1 MSSKLTVRPVRHR
14 TLRSNVVQTLR
25 EAIQQHRLTPGTR
38 LSDGELAAQLGVS
51 HSTVREALH
60 QLTHERL
67 VVNAPHRGFFVAG
80 FTFGD
85 LVDLLEMRGL
95 LEGRIAEAV
104 ANELTDDDLAQLAA
118 AAAEMGRTQ
127 LDEIT
132 AFWEADRAFHEIIVR
147 RCSKTVLVELWTS
160 LSSRLTMQE
169 ILFHDTFVSGL
180 GAAQDHHVVYLEEL
194 RARDPARARRAAEKH
209 YRAPVERL
217 RRAQAQEENKES

>member
-1 MSSKLTVRPVRHR
+1 MSGKLTVRPVRHR

-25 EAIQQHRLTPGTR
+25 EAIQQHRLAPGMR
-38 LSDGELAAQLGVS
+38 LSDSELAAQLGVS

-80 FTFGD
+80 FTLDD

-104 ANELTDDDLAQLAA
+104 ATELTDDDFARLAA
-118 AAAEMGRTQ
+118 AAAAMGRIGEG
-127 LDEIT
+127 EIST
-132 AFWEADRAFHEIIVR
+132 FWDADRAFHEIILQ
-147 RCSKTVLVELWTS
+147 RCAKTVLVELWNS
-160 LSSRLTMQE
+160 LSSRLTMLE

-180 GAAQDHHVVYLEEL
+180 GSAQEHHLGYVEEL
-194 RARDPARARRAAEKH
+194 RARDPVRARRAAEDH
-209 YRAPVERL
+209 YRSPVGRL
-217 RRAQAQEENKES
+217 REAQARGERAQQ